1 MSLISIF
8 KTPIIEFLAEEK
20 HLDILMPP
28 APAKKFIPEW
38 YKTLDTHIKH
48 TRDNKGGHAMTAK
61 KCLPMMDAMTYGYI
75 IPLAGDVHVRTN
87 EDASMIDIVE
97 NPYIKLTEEHHQ
109 DQVGPKFPNKKQ
121 HLVKF
126 INHFTVKTAPG
137 YSCIFMPPMNHIE
150 TRFIPLGGI
159 VETDKYLRP
168 VNFPSLWLAGD
179 YDDYV
184 TAGTPIVQVIPFKR
198 STTIKNHRVR
208 SFSTKEWK
216 QHEITRAR
224 QDNQNHYYVDNLRVK
239 K

>member
-8 KTPIIEFLAEEK
+8 KTPIIEFLTEER
-20 HLDILMPP
+20 HLDIVTPP

-38 YKTLDTHIKH
+38 YKSLDTHVKH
-48 TRDNKGGHAMTAK
+48 TRDNKGGQVMTAK

-75 IPLAGDVHVRTN
+75 IPIAGDVHVRTN
-87 EDASMIDIVE
+87 KDASMIDIVE
-97 NPYIKLTEEHHQ
+97 NPYVKLTEEHHQ

-126 INHFTVKTAPG
+126 INLFTVKTSPG
-137 YSCIFMPPMNHIE
+137 YSCIFMPPMNHVE

-179 YDDYV
+179 YDDYI

-198 STTIKNHRVR
+198 ATTIKQHSVR
-208 SFSTKEWK
+208 KFSKREW
-216 QHEITRAR
+216 HEHEVTRAR
-224 QDNQNHYYVDNLRVK
+224 QDNQNHYYVNNLRVK